1 MLRAGDH
8 RDGSAPAEDETVV
21 ADDKGKY
28 RINAVAEMTGIPAAT
43 LRAWERRYGVP
54 EPRRTESSYRVYSDA
69 DIELIR
75 RVRELCEQGMAPS
88 EAAKLVMADF
98 EHRKAPSAN
107 SADPFAH
114 AAEAIVQAVA
124 AYDPH
129 QIEGAV
135 RHAMALGPAAS
146 VFERVFRPSMIE
158 IGQRWHD
165 GSFSVGQEHMATNII
180 EAATASML
188 RLVAREDAERTAVVA
203 CFADDT
209 HTMPSLGFSLHMA
222 AWGFDV
228 VRMGART
235 PPSAIR
241 QAVEELEPAIVGL
254 SVTMTPAG
262 HRARELV
269 EEYAAACGDT
279 PWVVGGSAARDL
291 AELVTQHGGTVVEG
305 LEPRQLRGFIE
316 GLVAKSRKR
325 RRVAEPEES

>member
-1 MLRAGDH
+1 MQAGDH
-8 RDGSAPAEDETVV
+8 RDGSPPAEDETEV

-54 EPRRTESSYRVYSDA
+54 EPRRTESSYRVYSDS
-69 DIELIR
+69 DVELIR

-107 SADPFAH
+107 SADPFLH

-135 RHAMALGPAAS
+135 RHAMALGPAAV
-146 VFERVFRPSMIE
+146 VFERVFRPAMIE

-165 GSFSVGQEHMATNII
+165 GVFSVGQEHMATNII

-188 RLVAREDAERTAVVA
+188 RLVAREDADRTAVVA

-209 HTMPSLGFSLHMA
+209 HTMPTLGFSLHMA
-222 AWGFDV
+222 SWGFDV
-228 VRMGART
+228 VRLGART
-235 PPSAIR
+235 PPLAIR
-241 QAVEELEPAIVGL
+241 QAVEELGPAVVGL
-254 SVTMTPAG
+254 SVTMTPTG

-279 PWVVGGSAARDL
+279 PWVVGGGAAPDL

-305 LEPRQLRGFIE
+305 LEPRQLRNLVE

-325 RRVAEPEES
+325 KRAAESDES